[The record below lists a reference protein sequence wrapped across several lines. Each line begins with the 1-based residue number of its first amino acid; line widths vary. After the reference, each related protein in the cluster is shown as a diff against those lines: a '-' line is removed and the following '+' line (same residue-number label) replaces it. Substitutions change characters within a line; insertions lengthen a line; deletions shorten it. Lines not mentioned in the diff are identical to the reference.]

1 MKYKNDRIIM
11 GDSFSDEYM
20 HSQTDTTV
28 VQNIIKAANAANPG
42 AWIKSQESGTR
53 KKVAV
58 AVAVSA

>member
-1 MKYKNDRIIM
+1 M

-42 AWIKSQESGTR
+42 A
-53 KKVAV
+53 
-58 AVAVSA
+58 